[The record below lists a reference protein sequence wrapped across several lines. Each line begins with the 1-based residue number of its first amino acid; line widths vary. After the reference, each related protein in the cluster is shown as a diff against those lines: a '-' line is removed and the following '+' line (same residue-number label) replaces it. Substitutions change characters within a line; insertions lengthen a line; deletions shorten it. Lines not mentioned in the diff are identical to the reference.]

1 MRLKYSS
8 INQYASYMFR
18 VTGYIDLFRNEY
30 DNTLQ
35 KRSEFNFIS
44 PNGFYFMF

>member
-30 DNTLQ
+30 DNTLY
-35 KRSEFNFIS
+35 KNAASLIL
-44 PNGFYFMF
+44 